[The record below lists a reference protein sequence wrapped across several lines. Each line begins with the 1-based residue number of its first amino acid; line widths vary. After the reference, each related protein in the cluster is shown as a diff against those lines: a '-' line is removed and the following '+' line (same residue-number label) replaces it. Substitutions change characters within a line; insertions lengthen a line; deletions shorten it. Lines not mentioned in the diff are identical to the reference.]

1 MFDLPSQDKRR
12 IQEEIAKKRRQIEEE
27 KLKLQYIKKKALREQ
42 WLMDGLSQQSEEEQ
56 EAMRLQAQEEQQQ
69 SDHLQSNIIR
79 MEKEIEALEAQ
90 ELNISAN
97 EEIVVKRLKEVERT
111 AEDIIKEVH
120 AESQPDVT
128 HHVPSPLPDMLSLIP
143 LAAAETHPVCELAS
157 HEPKKATFAMKISV
171 EHDKKTGKSHVVSAA
186 TIIPETIQKN
196 GIKVYDDGH
205 KSVYALHP
213 GITKIHSETVG
224 EMTPTEVEELLH
236 QVADKNVPTEVQY
249 HLPVYSVPYIGMN
262 RPSTPRKST
271 KSLTK
276 NSKPSPLQSVNSFK
290 NGSLILN
297 EKKHCSQ
304 GLQEQKSPNKT
315 PLSICQDSTPKVRRV
330 GERANLHSRE
340 QAKCETFL
348 IPQSHFS
355 TECPR
360 AFANS
365 TTDTSSPNT
374 AALVSVKFRPEGMP
388 VPKEPIY
395 RALDRSSSSLVHHK
409 FDPDPLLGSSGDSNK
424 DLPSCAEN
432 VSLNPV
438 STLPGELKL
447 EPISMIFM
455 GYKNA
460 EEEEEDIQAELV
472 IIDNSSDN
480 NDNDE
485 DETEINRE
493 EYLLYHPKGYRSKV
507 FQPKLGI
514 AKVIE
519 LRDIIKD
526 T

>member
-56 EAMRLQAQEEQQQ
+56 EAMRLQAQDEQQQ

-79 MEKEIEALEAQ
+79 MEKEIEALETQ

-111 AEDIIKEVH
+111 AEDIIKVMS
-120 AESQPDVT
+120 ESQSENHLKSQYSNTEFDYPD
-128 HHVPSPLPDMLSLIP
+128 SCLLSVL
-143 LAAAETHPVCELAS
+143 LHCRTN
-157 HEPKKATFAMKISV
+157 PKDIRIADSDWMSTFAMKISV
-171 EHDKKTGKSHVVSAA
+171 ENDKKTGKSHVVSAS

-196 GIKVYDDGH
+196 GIKVYDDGR

-213 GITKIHSETVG
+213 GTTKIHSETVG

-236 QVADKNVPTEVQY
+236 QAADRNVPTEVQY
-249 HLPVYSVPYIGMN
+249 HLPVYSVPYIGTN

-276 NSKPSPLQSVNSFK
+276 NSKPSPLRNVNSFK
-290 NGSLILN
+290 TGSLILN
-297 EKKHCSQ
+297 EKNHCSQ
-304 GLQEQKSPNKT
+304 GLQEQKPPNKT
-315 PLSICQDSTPKVRRV
+315 PLSICQDSTLKVRRV
-330 GERANLHSRE
+330 GEGAKLHSRE
-340 QAKCETFL
+340 T
-348 IPQSHFS
+348 
-355 TECPR
+355 
-360 AFANS
+360 
-365 TTDTSSPNT
+365 
-374 AALVSVKFRPEGMP
+374 
-388 VPKEPIY
+388 
-395 RALDRSSSSLVHHK
+395 LDRS
-409 FDPDPLLGSSGDSNK
+409 N
-424 DLPSCAEN
+424 LPSCAEN
-432 VSLNPV
+432 NVSLNLV
-438 STLPGELKL
+438 STLPGEL

-455 GYKNA
+455 GYENA
-460 EEEEEDIQAELV
+460 EEEEDIQAELV

-485 DETEINRE
+485 DENELNRE
-493 EYLLYHPKGYRSKV
+493 EYLLYHPQGYRSKV
-507 FQPKLGI
+507 FQPKVHT
-514 AKVIE
+514 AKHSISPALEQQCLFAQKKKKRLQKYREEWEKHLAGKVHDNTFKAHCTVCRRTFSIGM
-519 LRDIIKD
+519 LLVVG

>member
-1 MFDLPSQDKRR
+1 MSF
-12 IQEEIAKKRRQIEEE
+12 
-27 KLKLQYIKKKALREQ
+27 
-42 WLMDGLSQQSEEEQ
+42 
-56 EAMRLQAQEEQQQ
+56 
-69 SDHLQSNIIR
+69 
-79 MEKEIEALEAQ
+79 
-90 ELNISAN
+90 
-97 EEIVVKRLKEVERT
+97 
-111 AEDIIKEVH
+111 
-120 AESQPDVT
+120 
-128 HHVPSPLPDMLSLIP
+128 IP
-143 LAAAETHPVCELAS
+143 
-157 HEPKKATFAMKISV
+157 ATFAMKISV
-171 EHDKKTGKSHVVSAA
+171 ENDKKTGKSHVVSAS

-196 GIKVYDDGH
+196 GIKVYDDGR

-213 GITKIHSETVG
+213 GTTKIHSETVG

-236 QVADKNVPTEVQY
+236 QAADRNVPTEVQY
-249 HLPVYSVPYIGMN
+249 HLPVYSVPYIGTN

-276 NSKPSPLQSVNSFK
+276 NSKPSPLRSVNSFK

-297 EKKHCSQ
+297 EKNHCSQ

-315 PLSICQDSTPKVRRV
+315 PLSICQDSTLKVRRV
-330 GERANLHSRE
+330 GEGAKLHSRE

-355 TECPR
+355 TKCPR

-388 VPKEPIY
+388 GPKEPVY
-395 RALDRSSSSLVHHK
+395 RTLDRSSSSLVHHK
-409 FDPDPLLGSSGDSNK
+409 FDPDPLLGASGDSNK

-432 VSLNPV
+432 NVSLNLV

-455 GYKNA
+455 GYENA

-485 DETEINRE
+485 DENEINRE
-493 EYLLYHPKGYRSKV
+493 EYLLYHPQGYRSKV
-507 FQPKLGI
+507 FQPKVHI

-519 LRDIIKD
+519 LRDIKD

>member
-56 EAMRLQAQEEQQQ
+56 EAMRLQAQDEQQQ

-111 AEDIIKEVH
+111 AEDIIKV
-120 AESQPDVT
+120 SKNQVK
-128 HHVPSPLPDMLSLIP
+128 LPNLALEENSAIETLFEQYLLSSTCPKSSLMSFIP
-143 LAAAETHPVCELAS
+143 
-157 HEPKKATFAMKISV
+157 ATFAMKISV
-171 EHDKKTGKSHVVSAA
+171 ENDKKTGKSHVVSAS

-196 GIKVYDDGH
+196 GIKVYDDGR

-213 GITKIHSETVG
+213 GTTKIHSETVG

-236 QVADKNVPTEVQY
+236 QAADRNVPTEVQY
-249 HLPVYSVPYIGMN
+249 HLPVYSVPYIGTN

-276 NSKPSPLQSVNSFK
+276 NSKPSPLRSVNSFK
-290 NGSLILN
+290 TGSLILN
-297 EKKHCSQ
+297 EKNHCSQ
-304 GLQEQKSPNKT
+304 GLQKQKTPNKT
-315 PLSICQDSTPKVRRV
+315 PLSICQDSTLKVRRV
-330 GERANLHSRE
+330 GEGAKLHSRE
-340 QAKCETFL
+340 T
-348 IPQSHFS
+348 
-355 TECPR
+355 
-360 AFANS
+360 
-365 TTDTSSPNT
+365 
-374 AALVSVKFRPEGMP
+374 
-388 VPKEPIY
+388 
-395 RALDRSSSSLVHHK
+395 LDRS
-409 FDPDPLLGSSGDSNK
+409 N
-424 DLPSCAEN
+424 LPSCAEN
-432 VSLNPV
+432 NVSLNLV
-438 STLPGELKL
+438 STLPGEL

-455 GYKNA
+455 GYENA
-460 EEEEEDIQAELV
+460 EEEEDIQAELV

-485 DETEINRE
+485 DENEINRE
-493 EYLLYHPKGYRSKV
+493 EYLLYHPQGYRSKV
-507 FQPKLGI
+507 FQPKVHI
-514 AKVIE
+514 AKSACQVSLGKILTPRCSPMNPCVCVNVVRKAPSLQTVLVRMGVIG
-519 LRDIIKD
+519 
-526 T
+526 

>member
-1 MFDLPSQDKRR
+1 
-12 IQEEIAKKRRQIEEE
+12 
-27 KLKLQYIKKKALREQ
+27 
-42 WLMDGLSQQSEEEQ
+42 
-56 EAMRLQAQEEQQQ
+56 
-69 SDHLQSNIIR
+69 
-79 MEKEIEALEAQ
+79 
-90 ELNISAN
+90 
-97 EEIVVKRLKEVERT
+97 
-111 AEDIIKEVH
+111 
-120 AESQPDVT
+120 
-128 HHVPSPLPDMLSLIP
+128 MLSLIP

>member
-1 MFDLPSQDKRR
+1 SPTLFCVLDAQVIFFPFTNTVHY
-12 IQEEIAKKRRQIEEE
+12 IQ
-27 KLKLQYIKKKALREQ
+27 LY
-42 WLMDGLSQQSEEEQ
+42 
-56 EAMRLQAQEEQQQ
+56 
-69 SDHLQSNIIR
+69 R

-111 AEDIIKEVH
+111 AEDIIKVSKNQVLFITRGSGCPANIKEVCNM
-120 AESQPDVT
+120 S
-128 HHVPSPLPDMLSLIP
+128 
-143 LAAAETHPVCELAS
+143 
-157 HEPKKATFAMKISV
+157 TFAMKISV

-205 KSVYALHP
+205 KSVYALP

-262 RPSTPRKST
+262 RPSTSRKST

-340 QAKCETFL
+340 QAKC
-348 IPQSHFS
+348 
-355 TECPR
+355 
-360 AFANS
+360 
-365 TTDTSSPNT
+365 
-374 AALVSVKFRPEGMP
+374 
-388 VPKEPIY
+388 
-395 RALDRSSSSLVHHK
+395 
-409 FDPDPLLGSSGDSNK
+409 SSGDSNK

-519 LRDIIKD
+519 LHKPTFIHKHGKHKTELLGKELEIEFVR
-526 T
+526 

>member
-1 MFDLPSQDKRR
+1 MRKSLLFQSR
-12 IQEEIAKKRRQIEEE
+12 
-27 KLKLQYIKKKALREQ
+27 LQLVLTKKKALREQ

-111 AEDIIKEVH
+111 AEDIIKVSKNQVLFITRQSINILNNIE
-120 AESQPDVT
+120 
-128 HHVPSPLPDMLSLIP
+128 
-143 LAAAETHPVCELAS
+143 
-157 HEPKKATFAMKISV
+157 EPPQQDKRYV

-340 QAKCETFL
+340 QAKC
-348 IPQSHFS
+348 
-355 TECPR
+355 
-360 AFANS
+360 
-365 TTDTSSPNT
+365 
-374 AALVSVKFRPEGMP
+374 
-388 VPKEPIY
+388 
-395 RALDRSSSSLVHHK
+395 
-409 FDPDPLLGSSGDSNK
+409 SSGDSNK

-519 LRDIIKD
+519 LHKPTFIHKHGKHSAYLKGVDEAIKMEMKLNQ
-526 T
+526 TGK

>member
-1 MFDLPSQDKRR
+1 MSF
-12 IQEEIAKKRRQIEEE
+12 
-27 KLKLQYIKKKALREQ
+27 
-42 WLMDGLSQQSEEEQ
+42 
-56 EAMRLQAQEEQQQ
+56 
-69 SDHLQSNIIR
+69 
-79 MEKEIEALEAQ
+79 
-90 ELNISAN
+90 
-97 EEIVVKRLKEVERT
+97 
-111 AEDIIKEVH
+111 
-120 AESQPDVT
+120 
-128 HHVPSPLPDMLSLIP
+128 IP
-143 LAAAETHPVCELAS
+143 
-157 HEPKKATFAMKISV
+157 ATFAMKISV
-171 EHDKKTGKSHVVSAA
+171 ENDKKTGKSHVVSAS

-196 GIKVYDDGH
+196 GIKVYDDGR

-213 GITKIHSETVG
+213 GTTKIHSETVG

-236 QVADKNVPTEVQY
+236 QAADRNVSTEVQY
-249 HLPVYSVPYIGMN
+249 HLPVYSVPYIGTN

-276 NSKPSPLQSVNSFK
+276 NSKPSPLRNVNSFK
-290 NGSLILN
+290 TGSLILN
-297 EKKHCSQ
+297 EKNHCSQ
-304 GLQEQKSPNKT
+304 GLQEQKPPNKT
-315 PLSICQDSTPKVRRV
+315 PLSICQDSTLKVRRV
-330 GERANLHSRE
+330 GEGAKLHSRE

-355 TECPR
+355 TKCPR

-388 VPKEPIY
+388 GPKEPVY
-395 RALDRSSSSLVHHK
+395 RTLDRSSSSLVHHK
-409 FDPDPLLGSSGDSNK
+409 FDPDPLLGTSGDSNK

-432 VSLNPV
+432 NVSLNLV
-438 STLPGELKL
+438 STLPGEL

-455 GYKNA
+455 GYENA
-460 EEEEEDIQAELV
+460 EEEEDIQAELV

-485 DETEINRE
+485 DENEINRE
-493 EYLLYHPKGYRSKV
+493 EYLLYHPQGYRSKV
-507 FQPKLGI
+507 FQPKVHT

-519 LRDIIKD
+519 LRDITD

>member
-56 EAMRLQAQEEQQQ
+56 EAMRLQAQDEQQQ
-69 SDHLQSNIIR
+69 SDHLQSNVIR
-79 MEKEIEALEAQ
+79 Q
-90 ELNISAN
+90 NHLNKGKPFISTCP
-97 EEIVVKRLKEVERT
+97 K
-111 AEDIIKEVH
+111 
-120 AESQPDVT
+120 S
-128 HHVPSPLPDMLSLIP
+128 SSMSFIP
-143 LAAAETHPVCELAS
+143 
-157 HEPKKATFAMKISV
+157 ATFAMKISV
-171 EHDKKTGKSHVVSAA
+171 ENDKKTGKSHVVSAS

-196 GIKVYDDGH
+196 GIKVYDDGR

-213 GITKIHSETVG
+213 GTTKIHSETVG
-224 EMTPTEVEELLH
+224 EMTPAEVEELLH
-236 QVADKNVPTEVQY
+236 QAADRNVPTEVQY
-249 HLPVYSVPYIGMN
+249 HLPVYSVPYIGTN

-271 KSLTK
+271 KSLT
-276 NSKPSPLQSVNSFK
+276 NSKPSPLRSVNSFK

-297 EKKHCSQ
+297 EKNHCSQ

-315 PLSICQDSTPKVRRV
+315 PLSICQDSTLKVRRV
-330 GERANLHSRE
+330 GEGAKLHSRE

-355 TECPR
+355 TKCPR

-374 AALVSVKFRPEGMP
+374 AALVSVKLRSEGMP
-388 VPKEPIY
+388 GPKEPVY
-395 RALDRSSSSLVHHK
+395 RTLDRSSSSPVHHK
-409 FDPDPLLGSSGDSNK
+409 FDPDPLLGTSGDSNK

-432 VSLNPV
+432 NVSLNLV
-438 STLPGELKL
+438 GTLPGELKL

-455 GYKNA
+455 GYENA

-485 DETEINRE
+485 DENEINRE
-493 EYLLYHPKGYRSKV
+493 EYLLYHPQGYRSKV
-507 FQPKLGI
+507 FQPKVHI

-519 LRDIIKD
+519 LRDITD